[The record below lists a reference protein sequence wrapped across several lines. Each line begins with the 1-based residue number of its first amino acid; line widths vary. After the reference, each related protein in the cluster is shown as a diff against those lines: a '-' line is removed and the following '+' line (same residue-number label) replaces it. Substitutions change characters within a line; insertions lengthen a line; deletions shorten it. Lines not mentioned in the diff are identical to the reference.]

1 MTFGQSVATCFAKYV
16 DFSGRATRPEFWWFF
31 LFNAIATLVA
41 SMVDSAVSGRMHLTF
56 GTTWALSADRPAQ
69 ALVTLGL
76 LLPNLAVGARRL
88 HDIGRTG
95 WWQLMALIPC
105 LGLIV
110 LVVFWCTAGDRHQNR
125 YDEAR
130 P

>member
-56 GTTWALSADRPAQ
+56 GMTWALSADRPAQ